1 MGTSRAEALPLSGG
15 GLVRQVCES
24 EQALLARARQ
34 GESGAFEQLYLE
46 HRDQVYALCLNLCG
60 DREEAQDLLQETFV
74 RAYRGL
80 RGFAGRAQF
89 STWLHRIAVN
99 LWRDWVR
106 RQRRLSALPP
116 PAGPADP
123 GAPETADQVRT
134 VLRRLRPHHRLVLS
148 LRYTQALSYQEMAEL
163 LNWSLPRVKVCLHR
177 ARRAF
182 KDAYLRAEE
191 TEL

>member
-1 MGTSRAEALPLSGG
+1 LSGG
-15 GLVRQVCES
+15 GLVREVCET

-60 DREEAQDLLQETFV
+60 QREEAQDLLQETFV

-80 RGFAGRAQF
+80 RSFAGRSQF
-89 STWLHRIAVN
+89 STWVHSIAVN
-99 LWRDWVR
+99 LWRDWLR
-106 RQRRLSALPP
+106 CQRRLADLPP
-116 PAGPADP
+116 PASAADP
-123 GAPETADQVRT
+123 GAPETAAEVRGI
-134 VLRRLRPHHRLVLS
+134 LSRLRPQHRLVLS

-182 KDAYLRAEE
+182 KDAYLRAQEAE
-191 TEL
+191 P